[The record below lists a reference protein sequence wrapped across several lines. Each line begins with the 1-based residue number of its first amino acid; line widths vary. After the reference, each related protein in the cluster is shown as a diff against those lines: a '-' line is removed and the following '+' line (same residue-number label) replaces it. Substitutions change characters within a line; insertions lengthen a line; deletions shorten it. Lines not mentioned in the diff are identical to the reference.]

1 MKTNTLKE
9 EFKAI
14 ESRKDW
20 DAIKGRI
27 KRYRIVSN
35 RGKEVKDIRPRMQ
48 RYCNSKGCHIVPSDD
63 FCNYDIIQPDGRKRI
78 GECLW
83 ENIGRMMTLE
93 LK

>member
-1 MKTNTLKE
+1 MKSKTLKE

-14 ESRKDW
+14 ESMKDW
-20 DAIKGRI
+20 DAIKVRI
-27 KRYRIVSN
+27 KRYRILSN
-35 RGKEVKDIRPRMQ
+35 RGKEVKNIRPRMDQ
-48 RYCNSKGCHIVPSDD
+48 WCNNKGCHLEPSEDY
-63 FCNYDIIQPDGRKRI
+63 CNYDIIQTDGRKRI